1 MSLAFSYVLDLA
13 EREMVKD
20 KKFLSAITAYALA
33 LYNPTDAGTVLKIES
48 LIGYI
53 VGQLDSLSVM
63 WMFQLVPDFLLLVC
77 FCFVCVCV

>member
-13 EREMVKD
+13 ERDMVKD

-48 LIGYI
+48 LISYI